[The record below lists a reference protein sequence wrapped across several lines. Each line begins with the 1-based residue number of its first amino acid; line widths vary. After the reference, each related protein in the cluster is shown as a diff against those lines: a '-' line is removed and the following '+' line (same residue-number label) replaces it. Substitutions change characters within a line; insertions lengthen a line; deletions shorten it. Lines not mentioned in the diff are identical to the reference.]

1 MKGWWR
7 HLVAVLLLAI
17 AVMGIYQV
25 GYRSADRAWQLKWA
39 ERDAGE
45 AEAIANNLIWTLD
58 IFRTAQEANRH
69 DKDEITLDAQATAT
83 VITHYVEDDNC
94 AVRTVP
100 DAADQRLRE
109 YADRLRYGSP

>member
-25 GYRSADRAWQLKWA
+25 GYRSADSAWQLKWA

-45 AEAIANNLIWTLD
+45 AEAIANNLTWTLD

-69 DKDEITLDAQATAT
+69 DKKQIALDTQRTT
-83 VITHYVEDDNC
+83 FDIKNYTEDADC
-94 AVRTVP
+94 ADRVVP
-100 DAADQRLRE
+100 DDL
-109 YADRLRYGSP
+109 